1 LKLLLVSSIAFIFAI
16 KDLDVVVDSAGLAL
30 IFSARL
36 QGDGAGG
43 RCWQLEGEGE
53 GVGAQLLQQ
62 ALLQLGRVGLALD
75 LGVDLLGAQVEI
87 LLEVEAHDLIF
98 FTTITEGAHD
108 LTEDLLGTVQ
118 VLLVQQNNS
127 I

>member
-1 LKLLLVSSIAFIFAI
+1 MNAFWLKILLVGAIAFVFASE
-16 KDLDVVVDSAGLAL
+16 DLDVVVDSAGFAL
-30 IFSARL
+30 IFGARL

-43 RCWQLEGEGE
+43 RSWQLEGEGE
-53 GVGAQLLQQ
+53 GVGAQFLQQ

-87 LLEVEAHDLIF
+87 LLEVEAHDLVL

-108 LTEDLLGTVQ
+108 LTKDFL
-118 VLLVQQNNS
+118 
-127 I
+127 